1 MLTSTSMRWL
11 VVVAG
16 AAMLLAVVA
25 ACAGETVEVPGE
37 TVVVKEEVIK
47 EVQVPG
53 ETVVVEKEVIK
64 EVMVPGETV
73 TKEVIKEVE
82 VPGETVV
89 VEKEVVKTVEVPG
102 QTVVVEKV
110 VVKEVPGKKYVTD
123 PTTGKV
129 VSAPE
134 YGGTFTYV
142 QANMNPSAMFQ
153 DYGPG
158 SLANSVTEPL
168 AIADW
173 GLDRR
178 DVFDHMKRPTPLW
191 VMKGNLAESWEMP
204 DDTTIIFH
212 IRKGV
217 NWHDKAPMNGRELTA
232 QDIEYGMQR
241 YFCVG
246 KFSECEPFF
255 YLKDLPTESITATD
269 DSTVV
274 FKLTKPHLDPVN
286 AIFNR
291 IGPKYGPPEVM
302 EQEGGMKDWKSVVG
316 TGPYELTDF
325 VEGTSVTYTKNP
337 SYWGFDEK
345 FPENRLPYIDERKIL
360 IIKDEATKISA
371 LRTGKLD
378 YMGWIVGS
386 ALTVDQ
392 MEGLKKTHPEMQ
404 FLPYSYRSDFTGFA
418 MNVTRPPFD
427 DVRVRKAMQMAL
439 PLEEINNIYFKGW
452 AMWKPQGV
460 IGYGATDHFT
470 PFDEW
475 PEEVKKGYMY
485 DPEGA
490 EKLLDE
496 AGYPRG
502 KDGIR
507 FKVVHEQVIAGFLRG
522 IVAYSELASGYWD
535 KIGVDVEVTA
545 PMDQTGQTDRIKN
558 YTFDMINAVS
568 GYDFNPLNLISRWR
582 SGEGGHTAYPGFE
595 NPQLDSLIDAA
606 EAATT
611 LEEQQ
616 RAVKEADAYIVKNHH
631 LVWFFRVPRFNA
643 FHPWVVGYNGEFY
656 LGFAL
661 KTEVFDR
668 LWIDSQMK
676 AASGY

>member
-1 MLTSTSMRWL
+1 MYKTLGIRWL
-11 VVVAG
+11 VVAAA
-16 AAMLLAVVA
+16 AAMLLVFAV
-25 ACAGETVEVPGE
+25 ACSSDPEVVE
-37 TVVVKEEVIK
+37 VVKEVVVEK
-47 EVQVPG
+47 EVPV
-53 ETVVVEKEVIK
+53 EVVKEVVVEKEVIK
-64 EVMVPGETV
+64 TV
-73 TKEVIKEVE
+73 AGPER
-82 VPGETVV
+82 
-89 VEKEVVKTVEVPG
+89 
-102 QTVVVEKV
+102 V
-110 VVKEVPGKKYVTD
+110 VVKEVPGQKYVTD

-142 QANMNPSAMFQ
+142 QANMNPSAENKW
-153 DYGPG
+153 GPG
-158 SLANSVTEPL
+158 GLAASVTEPL

-217 NWHDKAPMNGRELTA
+217 YWHDKAPMNGRELTA

-241 YFCVG
+241 WFGVG
-246 KFSECEPFF
+246 KFSELEPFF
-255 YLKDLPTESITATD
+255 YLKDLPTESVTATD

-274 FKLTKPHLDPVN
+274 FKLTKPHFDPVN

-325 VEGTSVTYTKNP
+325 VEGTSVTWTKNP

-345 FPENRLPYIDERKIL
+345 FPENRLPYIDERRVL

-386 ALTVDQ
+386 ALTIDQ
-392 MEGLKKTHPEMQ
+392 MEGVKKTHPEMT

-439 PLEEINNIYFKGW
+439 PLEEINNIFFKGW

-460 IGYGATDHFT
+460 VGIGATDHFT

-502 KDGIR
+502 ADGIR
-507 FKVVHEQVIAGFLRG
+507 FKVVHEQVIAGFQRG
-522 IVAYSELASGYWD
+522 IVAYSEMASGYWD

-558 YTFDMINAVS
+558 YTFEMINAVS

-616 RAVKEADAYIVKNHH
+616 RAVKEADAYIVKNHNM
-631 LVWFFRVPRFNA
+631 VWFFRVPRFNA

-656 LGFAL
+656 LGFGL

-668 LWIDSQMK
+668 LWIDSEKK
-676 AASGY
+676 AAMGY

>member
-1 MLTSTSMRWL
+1 MRISTSLRWL
-11 VVVAG
+11 VVAVS

-64 EVMVPGETV
+64 EVQVPGETV

-142 QANMNPSAMFQ
+142 RASVNPSAQ
-153 DYGPG
+153 LQWGPRYPLTG
-158 SLANSVTEPL
+158 SVTESI

-173 GLDRR
+173 GLDRE
-178 DVFDHMKRPTPLW
+178 VFDHMRRPTPLW
-191 VMKGNLAESWEMP
+191 VMKGHLAESWEMP

-212 IRKGV
+212 TRKGV
-217 NWHDKAPMNGRELTA
+217 HWHDKAPMNGRELTA
-232 QDIEYGMQR
+232 QDIEYGLQR
-241 YFCVG
+241 WYGVG
-246 KFSECEPFF
+246 KFSEQAVHP
-255 YLKDLPTESITATD
+255 LMKGLPVESITATD
-269 DSTVV
+269 KWTVV
-274 FKLTKPHLDPVN
+274 FKLTKPYVDPLN
-286 AIFNR
+286 FIFNT
-291 IGPKYGPPEVM
+291 IGPTIGPPEVM
-302 EQEGGMKDWKSVVG
+302 EQEGGMEHWKSVVG

-325 VEGTSVTYTKNP
+325 VEGTSVTWTKNP
-337 SYWGFDEK
+337 NYWGYDEK
-345 FPENRLPYIDERKIL
+345 FPENRLPYIDERRVL
-360 IIKDEATKISA
+360 LIKDEATKISA

-386 ALTVDQ
+386 ALTIDQ
-392 MEGLKKTHPEMQ
+392 MEAVKKTNPEMQ
-404 FLPYSYRSDFTGFA
+404 FLPYSYRSDLTSFA
-418 MNVTRPPFD
+418 LNSTRPPFD
-427 DVRVRKAMQMAL
+427 DIRVRKAMQMAL
-439 PLEEINNIYFKGW
+439 PLEELNSIYFKGW
-452 AMWKPQGV
+452 AMWKPQGIV
-460 IGYGATDHFT
+460 GSGAKDHFV

-502 KDGIR
+502 ADGIR
-507 FKVVHEQVIAGFLRG
+507 FKVVHEQLMAGFLRG
-522 IVAYSELASGYWD
+522 IVAYSEMASGYWD

-545 PMDQTGQTDRIKN
+545 PMDETAQKDRRKN

-568 GYDFNPLNLISRWR
+568 AYDLDPVVLMRGWR
-582 SGEGGHTAYPGFE
+582 SGPNLLMGYPGLE
-595 NPQLDSLIDAA
+595 NPQLDSLIDAV

-616 RAVKEADAYIVKNHH
+616 RAVKEADAYIKKNHYM
-631 LVWFFRVPRFNA
+631 VWFFRVPRFNA

-656 LGFAL
+656 LGFGQ
-661 KTEVFDR
+661 KFQVFDR
-668 LWIDSQMK
+668 LWIDSEKK
-676 AASGY
+676 AAMGY

>member
-1 MLTSTSMRWL
+1 
-11 VVVAG
+11 
-16 AAMLLAVVA
+16 MLLAVVA

-64 EVMVPGETV
+64 EVQVPGETV

-142 QANMNPSAMFQ
+142 QANMNPSAENQ
-153 DYGPG
+153 WGPG
-158 SLANSVTEPL
+158 GLAASVTEPL

-178 DVFDHMKRPTPLW
+178 EVFDHMKRPTPLW
-191 VMKGNLAESWEMP
+191 VMKGHLAESWEMP

-241 YFCVG
+241 WFGVG
-246 KFSECEPFF
+246 KFSELEPFF
-255 YLKDLPTESITATD
+255 YLKDLPTESVTATD
-269 DSTVV
+269 KYTVV
-274 FKLTKPHLDPVN
+274 FKLTKPHFDPVN

-325 VEGTSVTYTKNP
+325 VEGTSVTWTKVP
-337 SYWGFDEK
+337 GYWGFDEK
-345 FPENRLPYIDERKIL
+345 FPENRLPYIDERRVL

-386 ALTVDQ
+386 AATVDQ

-404 FLPYSYRSDFTGFA
+404 FLPYSYRSDFTSFA

-427 DVRVRKAMQMAL
+427 DIRVRKAMQMAL

-460 IGYGATDHFT
+460 VGIGATDHFT

-502 KDGIR
+502 ADGIR
-507 FKVVHEQVIAGFLRG
+507 FKVVQEQVIAGFQRG
-522 IVAYSELASGYWD
+522 IVAYSEMASGYWD

-545 PMDQTGQTDRIKN
+545 PMDQDGQRDRLKN
-558 YTFDMINAVS
+558 YTFDMISTVS

-582 SGEGGHTAYPGFE
+582 SGEGGHTATPGFE
-595 NPQLDSLIDAA
+595 NPQLNSLIDAA

-616 RAVKEADAYIVKNHH
+616 RAVKEADAYIVKNHNM
-631 LVWFFRVPRFNA
+631 VWFFRVPRFNA

-656 LGFAL
+656 LGFGL

-668 LWIDSQMK
+668 LWIDSEKK
-676 AASGY
+676 AAMGY

>member
-82 VPGETVV
+82 VPGQTVV

-110 VVKEVPGKKYVTD
+110 VVKEVPEQKYVTD

-142 QANMNPSAMFQ
+142 RANMNPSAENKW
-153 DYGPG
+153 GPG
-158 SLANSVTEPL
+158 GLATSVTEPL

-178 DVFDHMKRPTPLW
+178 EVFDHMKRPTPLW
-191 VMKGNLAESWEMP
+191 VMKGHLAESWEMP

-217 NWHDKAPMNGRELTA
+217 HWHDKAPMNGRELTA

-241 YFCVG
+241 WFGVG
-246 KFSECEPFF
+246 KFSELEPFF
-255 YLKDLPTESITATD
+255 YLKDLPTESVTATD

-274 FKLTKPHLDPVN
+274 FKLTKPHFDPVN

-291 IGPKYGPPEVM
+291 IGPRYGPPEVM

-325 VEGTSVTYTKNP
+325 VEGTSVTWTKVP
-337 SYWGFDEK
+337 GYWGFDEK
-345 FPENRLPYIDERKIL
+345 FPENRLPYIDKRRVL

-392 MEGLKKTHPEMQ
+392 MEGVKKTHPEMQ
-404 FLPYSYRSDFTGFA
+404 FLPYSYRSDFTSFA

-427 DVRVRKAMQMAL
+427 DIRVRKAMQMAL
-439 PLEEINNIYFKGW
+439 PLEEINSIYFKGW

-460 IGYGATDHFT
+460 VGIGATDHFT

-502 KDGIR
+502 ADGIR

-522 IVAYSELASGYWD
+522 IVAYSELASGYWA

-631 LVWFFRVPRFNA
+631 MVWFFRVPRFNA

-656 LGFAL
+656 LGFGL

-668 LWIDSQMK
+668 LWIDSEKK
-676 AASGY
+676 AAMGY